1 MRLWGEMAGVRGY
14 RLIWLEIPKSY
25 RCGTLPAQS
34 PLKFD
39 FKSRYRRL
47 VPRIEF
53 DALRRDLSA

>member
-1 MRLWGEMAGVRGY
+1 
-14 RLIWLEIPKSY
+14 
-25 RCGTLPAQS
+25 LPARS